1 MTVMADL
8 MDVMTESEASDPA
21 VGLRSVVVLRRLA
34 DEIEIAQVDNARRA
48 GWSWQEIGD
57 ALGISRQA
65 AHKKHKGRS
74 YV

>member
-1 MTVMADL
+1 MEDLMEVMADA
-8 MDVMTESEASDPA
+8 EASDPA
-21 VGLRSVVVLRRLA
+21 VGLRSVVVLRRIA
-34 DEIEIAQVDNARRA
+34 DELEIGQVNNARQA

>member
-1 MTVMADL
+1 MEDL
-8 MDVMTESEASDPA
+8 MELMTDAEASDPA
-21 VGLRSVVVLRRLA
+21 VGLRAVVVLRRIA
-34 DEIEIAQVDNARRA
+34 DELEADQVNNARQA